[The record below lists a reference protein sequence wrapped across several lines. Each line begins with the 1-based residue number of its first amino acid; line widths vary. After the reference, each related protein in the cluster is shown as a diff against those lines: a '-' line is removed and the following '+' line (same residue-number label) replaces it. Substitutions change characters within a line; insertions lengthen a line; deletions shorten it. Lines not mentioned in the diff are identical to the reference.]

1 MTLIKIKGDKM
12 AEYDLNS
19 ILKELNRGISEI
31 IGIERVEEL
40 IKNYYEKGNRFYV
53 KIGMDPT
60 ASDLHLGHSV
70 VLKKLAFLQQ
80 HGAIVQFLIGDF
92 TAQIGDPTGKSET
105 RKKLDR
111 NTVLKNAK
119 TYQDQVFKILDK
131 DRTNILFNSE
141 WLNRLGATGMI
152 ELASTFSVAR
162 MLERD
167 DFTNRFKNEQPI
179 SISEFLYPLLQGY
192 DSVCMKSDI
201 EIGGT
206 DQKFNLLMGRQLQ
219 RTYNVGKEQAVMM
232 MPLLVGLDGTNKMS
246 KSLGNYIGITENAN
260 DMYAKI
266 LSINDELM
274 WSWYELLSSYSL
286 DDINLFKK
294 LVQDGELH
302 PKVAKESLAMDIV
315 TKFYDENSALKAKEE
330 FDKVH
335 VNNEA
340 PSEIKEFT
348 ISSPAWIVK
357 ALMSCKL
364 AVSSSDARRLIRS
377 NAVSVDKNKI
387 ADEQLQLSSGN
398 YFLQVGKKKFAKLIV
413 K

>member
-1 MTLIKIKGDKM
+1 MTLIKIKGEKM

-232 MPLLVGLDGTNKMS
+232 MPLLVGLDE
-246 KSLGNYIGITENAN
+246 IGRA
-260 DMYAKI
+260 
-266 LSINDELM
+266 
-274 WSWYELLSSYSL
+274 
-286 DDINLFKK
+286 
-294 LVQDGELH
+294 
-302 PKVAKESLAMDIV
+302 
-315 TKFYDENSALKAKEE
+315 
-330 FDKVH
+330 H
-335 VNNEA
+335 V
-340 PSEIKEFT
+340 
-348 ISSPAWIVK
+348 
-357 ALMSCKL
+357 
-364 AVSSSDARRLIRS
+364 
-377 NAVSVDKNKI
+377 
-387 ADEQLQLSSGN
+387 
-398 YFLQVGKKKFAKLIV
+398 
-413 K
+413 